1 METVEIN
8 GFLIDEFNQHGL
20 EAGKTQGI
28 CPLCSSS
35 RKPENRKAK
44 CASYDWERGL
54 GTCHN
59 CDSTFQLHT
68 YKRKGK
74 STREYVKPDTTG
86 YVVSEKI
93 INWFAERGISEQT
106 LSELKVREGKEY
118 MPQTGKLENAIQ
130 FNYYMGMDLINIKY
144 RDGRKNFKLY
154 KGAEK
159 IFYNINSVVNH
170 DWCVIVEGEMDV
182 LALHEAGIKNVI
194 SVPNG
199 ATLNSNNLDYL
210 DNCIDY
216 LDDKEKIILAVDADE
231 PGQALRNE
239 FIRRLGAEV
248 CYLVDFEGDK
258 DANDYLLKHGKEKL
272 CDVINKATQVPLE
285 GVSTLRDLENDL
297 LDFVHNGFKPGYQV
311 GLPNFDKIFST
322 YTSQFITVTGIP
334 SSGKSDFVDQ
344 MCVGYNRNY
353 GWKTAFAS
361 PENKPNYLHA
371 HKLIRKTWEG
381 MPTKDDVGTSKW
393 KQVTDHVNDNYFF
406 IDMDRYTL
414 DEVLKKGGELVKRKG
429 IKCLVIDPYNKVRDV
444 NCKTEDVNRYTMEY
458 LTKIEVFAKKY
469 DVLVFIV
476 AHPTKM
482 YKDKDGQIEEPT
494 MYNIKGGGEW
504 YDASY
509 HGILVHRDYE
519 AKTVKAKVLKVKFQ
533 NLGENGAEAHFTW
546 EPKSG
551 SYIPLAT
558 KSGNAPTEFWIDIN
572 IKGRINRSPEPFH
585 STDVWKQIYK
595 YYKYYYD
602 KHRKSI

>member
-59 CDSTFQLHT
+59 CDSSFQLHT

-74 STREYVKPDTTG
+74 STREYVKPETTG

-93 INWFAERGISEQT
+93 TNWFAERGISEQT
-106 LSELKVREGKEY
+106 LSELKVREGKEF

-344 MCVGYNRNY
+344 MCVGYNKNY

-393 KQVTDHVNDNYFF
+393 KQVTDHINDNYFF

-414 DEVLKKGGELVKRKG
+414 DDVLKKGGELVKRKG

-509 HGILVHRDYE
+509 HGILVHRDYD

-551 SYIPLAT
+551 SYIPLA
-558 KSGNAPTEFWIDIN
+558 ADIAEDEAM
-572 IKGRINRSPEPFH
+572 PWE
-585 STDVWKQIYK
+585 
-595 YYKYYYD
+595 
-602 KHRKSI
+602 

>member
-1 METVEIN
+1 MNIENTEIN
-8 GFLIDEFNQHGL
+8 GFLIDKFNQYSLKPGS
-20 EAGKTQGI
+20 TQGI
-28 CPLCSSS
+28 CPLCSHT
-35 RKPENRKAK
+35 RQPKNRKAQ

-59 CDSTFQLHT
+59 CDTSFQLHT
-68 YKRKGK
+68 YQRKGNA
-74 STREYVKPDTTG
+74 TREYVKPIPVEVFEPVKDKA
-86 YVVSEKI
+86 VE
-93 INWFAERGISEQT
+93 WFKTRGISQET
-106 LSELKVREGKEY
+106 LNDLHVTTGEEF
-118 MPQTGKLENAIQ
+118 MPQTGQKENTIQ
-130 FNYYMGMDLINIKY
+130 FNYIMGDELINVKY

-159 IFYNINSVVNH
+159 IFYNINSIVGY
-170 DWCVIVEGEMDV
+170 DWCVITEGEMDA

-216 LDDKEKIILAVDADE
+216 FEDKDKIILAVDADE
-231 PGQALRNE
+231 AGQALRYE

-248 CYLVDFEGDK
+248 CYLVDFNGNK
-258 DANDYLLKHGKEKL
+258 DANDFLIKHGAEELRK
-272 CDVINKATQVPLE
+272 VITSATQVPLE
-285 GVSTLRDLENDL
+285 GVSTLRDLEADL

-311 GLPNFDKIFST
+311 GLENFDRIFST

-344 MCVGYNRNY
+344 MCIGYNRNY
-353 GWKTAFAS
+353 GWKTAYAS
-361 PENKPNYLHA
+361 PENKPNFLHA

-381 MPTKDDVGTSKW
+381 MPTKDDIGTAKW

-414 DEVLKKGGELVKRKG
+414 EEVLKKGGELVKRKG
-429 IKCLVIDPYNKVRDV
+429 IKCLVIDPFNKIRDID
-444 NCKTEDVNRYTMEY
+444 CKTEDVNRYTMEY
-458 LTKIEVFAKKY
+458 LTKIETFAKKY
-469 DVLVFIV
+469 DVLVIVV

-482 YKDKDGQIEEPT
+482 YRDKEGKIEEPT
-494 MYNIKGGGEW
+494 MYSIKGGGEW

-509 HGILVHRDYE
+509 HGLLVHRDYE
-519 AKTVKAKVLKVKFQ
+519 AQTVKAKVLKVKFQ
-533 NLGENGAEAHFTW
+533 NLGENQAEAHFNW

-551 SYIPLAT
+551 SYIPLV
-558 KSGNAPTEFWIDIN
+558 
-572 IKGRINRSPEPFH
+572 
-585 STDVWKQIYK
+585 TDSASVGPLPWE
-595 YYKYYYD
+595 
-602 KHRKSI
+602 S

>member
-20 EAGKTQGI
+20 EVGKTQGT
-28 CPLCSSS
+28 CPLCSHT

-59 CDSTFQLHT
+59 CDSTFQLHS
-68 YKRKGK
+68 YKRKGN
-74 STREYVKPDTTG
+74 STKEYVRPAQPSDEYKPLQTKVQD
-86 YVVSEKI
+86 
-93 INWFAERGISEQT
+93 WFSSRGISLNT
-106 LSELKVREGKEY
+106 LNTLGVTEGPEF
-118 MPQTGKLENAIQ
+118 MPQTGKKENAIQ
-130 FNYYMGMDLINIKY
+130 FNYFMGDQLINVKY

-159 IFYNINSVVNH
+159 IFYNINSVVGYN
-170 DWCVIVEGEMDV
+170 WCVVVEGEMDV
-182 LALHEAGIKNVI
+182 LALHEAGIQNVI

-216 LDDKEKIILAVDADE
+216 LEDKEKIILAVDADE
-231 PGQALRNE
+231 PGQALKQE

-248 CYLVDFEGDK
+248 CYLVDFDGVK
-258 DANDYLLKHGKEKL
+258 DANDYLIEHGKEKL
-272 CDVINKATQVPLE
+272 REVINSATQVPLE

-311 GLPNFDKIFST
+311 GLENFDKIFST

-344 MCVGYNRNY
+344 MCIGYNKNY
-353 GWKTAFAS
+353 GWKTAYAS

-381 MPTKDDVGTSKW
+381 LPSASDVGSSKW

-429 IKCLVIDPYNKVRDV
+429 IKCLVIDPFNKVRDV

-458 LTKIEVFAKKY
+458 LTKIETFAKKY
-469 DVLVFIV
+469 DVLVIIV

-482 YKDKDGQIEEPT
+482 YKDKDGKIEEPT

-509 HGILVHRDYE
+509 HGLLIHRDYE
-519 AKTVKAKVLKVKFQ
+519 LKTVKAKVLKVKFQ
-533 NLGENGAEAHFTW
+533 NLGENGAESHFTW

-551 SYIPLAT
+551 SYIPLA
-558 KSGNAPTEFWIDIN
+558 A
-572 IKGRINRSPEPFH
+572 
-585 STDVWKQIYK
+585 DVAEEEALPWE
-595 YYKYYYD
+595 
-602 KHRKSI
+602 